1 MDRRDYIIAT
11 LTKEGFRTS
20 LKGFWQFLE
29 CLELYLDDFSTVI
42 DSIYA
47 RVASDFDCTKS
58 SVEKNLR
65 RLFDA
70 SDACGII
77 GRLFGMSYHDV
88 GNKELISLYANYFR
102 LYRYNYGSEMR
113 QNKTALLSA
122 V

>member
-1 MDRRDYIIAT
+1 MERKDYIVKT
-11 LTKEGFRTS
+11 LAKEGFRTS

-29 CLELYLDDFSTVI
+29 CLELYLDDYSTVI
-42 DSIYA
+42 DCIYA

-77 GRLFGMSYHDV
+77 GRLFGMTYRDV
-88 GNKELISLYANYFR
+88 GNKELIAMFANYFR
-102 LYRYNYGSEMR
+102 LYRCDYSEIM
-113 QNKTALLSA
+113 QNKTALKSA